1 MLDPES
7 LLIQLK
13 NLTSKGLGYG
23 CTFLVRWAVL
33 AKLAYI

>member
-1 MLDPES
+1 MFDPES

-13 NLTSKGLGYG
+13 NVTSRGLGYG
-23 CTFLVRWAVL
+23 CTFLVRWAVF